1 MNKSKIFKIL
11 GENIGG
17 YVYDFMVIFLK
28 KITVPNKS
36 IKNKI

>member
-1 MNKSKIFKIL
+1 MNNSKIFKIRE
-11 GENIGG
+11 ENIGG

-28 KITVPNKS
+28 KITIRKS

>member
-1 MNKSKIFKIL
+1 MNNSKIFKIL

-28 KITVPNKS
+28 KITVHKS